1 MQPRVKILLA
11 YLFILSLGLAI
22 SVTIFMT
29 GRQVTDVTT
38 TLIEEKLPRF
48 QVINE
53 LYLAIIERE
62 RLLYEYYATTDSESI
77 RPGLIVFSLFF
88 F

>member
-11 YLFILSLGLAI
+11 HLFILSFGLAI
-22 SVTIFMT
+22 SITIFIT

-62 RLLYEYYATTDSESI
+62 RLLYEYYATTDRSAAGPQ
-77 RPGLIVFSLFF
+77 R
-88 F
+88 